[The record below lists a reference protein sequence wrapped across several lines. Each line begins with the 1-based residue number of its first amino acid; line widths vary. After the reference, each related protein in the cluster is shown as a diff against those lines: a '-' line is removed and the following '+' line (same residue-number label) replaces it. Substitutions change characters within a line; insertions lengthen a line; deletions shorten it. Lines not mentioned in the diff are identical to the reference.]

1 MRHLRILVVE
11 DDGRVAE
18 GLEAGLRALGHEVT
32 GTATD
37 GGEAVAETRQR
48 RPDVVLMDIQLPT
61 MDGIEA
67 ARQILAEQLLPIVF
81 ITGHRD
87 EELVRRGRDV
97 GAMAYLLKPLDLRQL
112 ASTLQ
117 LAVAR
122 FEELKLLREQN
133 RSLQETLEARKLV
146 ERAKG
151 IVMDRLKLTEA
162 KAFALMRER
171 SRQRG
176 LRLRDVAAKI
186 LEAEEIL
193 RPSAP
198 GAAAGPATGCGL
210 PGEAPLP
217 DNP

>member
-1 MRHLRILVVE
+1 
-11 DDGRVAE
+11 
-18 GLEAGLRALGHEVT
+18 
-32 GTATD
+32 
-37 GGEAVAETRQR
+37 
-48 RPDVVLMDIQLPT
+48 MDIQLPT

>member
-1 MRHLRILVVE
+1 MRNLRILVVE

-18 GLEAGLRALGHEVT
+18 GLEAGLRALGHQVV

-37 GGEAVAETRQR
+37 GGDAVAATLQHH
-48 RPDVVLMDIQLPT
+48 PDVVLMDIQLPT

-67 ARQILAEQLLPIVF
+67 ARQILAEHLLPIVF
-81 ITGHRD
+81 ITGHGE
-87 EELVRRGRDV
+87 EELVRRGRDA
-97 GAMAYLLKPLDLRQL
+97 GGMAYLLKPLDLRQL
-112 ASTLQ
+112 ASTMQ
-117 LAVAR
+117 LSVAR

-133 RSLQETLEARKLV
+133 RSLQEALEARKVV

-151 IVMDRLKLTEA
+151 IVMERLKLTEA

-176 LRLRDVAAKI
+176 LRLRDIAAKI
-186 LEAEEIL
+186 LEAEEML
-193 RPSAP
+193 RPLPSD
-198 GAAAGPATGCGL
+198 AAAASGAGCRL
-210 PGEAPLP
+210 PGDAALP

>member
-18 GLEAGLRALGHEVT
+18 GLEAGLRALGHEVV

-37 GGEAVAETRQR
+37 GPDAVAETLRW
-48 RPDVVLMDIQLPT
+48 RPDLVLMDIQLPT
-61 MDGIEA
+61 LDGIEA
-67 ARQILAEQLLPIVF
+67 ARQILAEHLLPIVF
-81 ITGHRD
+81 ITGHGD
-87 EELVRRGRDV
+87 DELVRRGRDA
-97 GAMAYLLKPLDLRQL
+97 GGMAYLLKPLDLRQL
-112 ASTLQ
+112 ASTMQ
-117 LAVAR
+117 LSVAR

-133 RSLQETLEARKLV
+133 RSLQDALEARKLV

-151 IVMDRLKLTEA
+151 IVMERLNLTEA

-186 LEAEEIL
+186 LEAEDVL
-193 RPSAP
+193 HASGAR
-198 GAAAGPATGCGL
+198 GAAPAAGCG
-210 PGEAPLP
+210 PSGDAARP